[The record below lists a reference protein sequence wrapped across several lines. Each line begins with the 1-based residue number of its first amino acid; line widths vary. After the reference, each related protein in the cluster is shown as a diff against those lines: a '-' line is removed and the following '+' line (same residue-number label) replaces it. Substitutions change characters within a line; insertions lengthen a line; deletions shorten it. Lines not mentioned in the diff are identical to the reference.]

1 MTFTEKKLLS
11 INSITSQFIFLAAA
25 RELDSKKKKNQSHRR
40 RIETRNLEHSE
51 IRWHMLFE
59 TTFAKLTVHFRLL
72 KNLFVGCF
80 CVFLIL
86 GLPLLCLAQELEP
99 RRWSHL
105 PIGKNFVGG
114 GYAYT
119 KADIF
124 FDPILR
130 AEDVE
135 MEMHTWAFK
144 YIRTFELLQKSA
156 RIDFTQAYQDGR
168 WSGLLNGVPT
178 SITRSGLADS
188 ILRFAINLFGAPPL
202 EGKEFAA
209 YRAKVDV
216 ETILGAALVV
226 HLPTGDY
233 MDDKLINLG
242 TNRFTFR
249 PQFGVVHNRG
259 KWSIELTGTVW
270 LYTDNNDFYNG
281 NKLEQDPYYTIQ
293 THLVYSFRPGF
304 WVSAG
309 AGYGYGGKSTVNDVD
324 KNDRRE
330 NLAWG
335 LSFGFPI
342 TRQLGIKVAYLANR
356 AQESIGQDADSIVA
370 GFSIFW

>member
-1 MTFTEKKLLS
+1 MGDGL
-11 INSITSQFIFLAAA
+11 I
-25 RELDSKKKKNQSHRR
+25 
-40 RIETRNLEHSE
+40 LEPLNALE
-51 IRWHMLFE
+51 PEDHMLSE
-59 TTFAKLTVHFRLL
+59 TILSKLADHFMLL
-72 KNLFVGCF
+72 KNLFVWHF

-86 GLPLLCLAQELEP
+86 GLPFLCFAQELEP

-105 PIGKNFVGG
+105 PTGKNFVGG
-114 GYAYT
+114 GYVYT

-124 FDPILR
+124 FDPVLR
-130 AEDVE
+130 IEDAE

-156 RIDFTQAYQDGR
+156 RIDFTQAYQEGR
-168 WSGLLNGVPT
+168 WSGLLNGAPA
-178 SITRSGLADS
+178 SITRSGLSDS
-188 ILRFAINLFGAPPL
+188 VLRFAINLYGAPPL
-202 EGKEFAA
+202 ESKEFAT

-216 ETILGAALVV
+216 ETIFGAALVV

-233 MDDKLINLG
+233 MNDKLINLG

-259 KWSIELTGTVW
+259 KWSMELTSAVW
-270 LYTDNNDFYNG
+270 LYTDNNDFFNG

-293 THLVYSFRPGF
+293 THLVYTFRPGL
-304 WVSAG
+304 WASAG
-309 AGYGYGGKSTVNDVD
+309 AGYGHGRKSTVSGVE

-330 NLAWG
+330 NLGWA

-342 TRQLGIKVAYLANR
+342 TRQLGVKFAYRAIR
-356 AQESIGQDADSIVA
+356 AQESIGQDSNDIGAV
-370 GFSIFW
+370 FSIFW